1 VLKRLLP
8 LPVVAAFWAA
18 FSIAPLHAQEADRQ
32 FPVSAFDAIQTRGSD
47 RVKVVPGD
55 ASVVIATGD
64 PRALD
69 TLRIE
74 VKDRV
79 LYIDRKPGN
88 WRDKGATV
96 TVSASTLRAVTIS
109 GSGSVEIAQ
118 VTGPEFLGS
127 MSGSGALYL
136 NGVDADL
143 VEIRQTGS
151 GAATANGRAKSIK
164 LSVRGS
170 GEIDTR
176 ALQAQD
182 LRIDMT
188 GSALIHAKA
197 SGTARI
203 NTRGSGVID
212 VKGGPHCVIDQKG
225 TGTLRCG

>member
-1 VLKRLLP
+1 MFKRFLS
-8 LPVVAAFWAA
+8 LPVMAVL
-18 FSIAPLHAQEADRQ
+18 SIGPLHAQQADRQ
-32 FPVSAFDAIQTRGSD
+32 FPVSAFDAIHTRGSD
-47 RVKVVPGD
+47 RVKVVPGE
-55 ASVVIATGD
+55 AGFAVATGD

-96 TVSASTLRAVTIS
+96 TVSASALRAVTIS
-109 GSGSVEIAQ
+109 GSGSVEVAQ

-127 MSGSGALYL
+127 MRGSGALYL

-151 GAATANGRAKSIK
+151 GTARATGRAKSTR
-164 LSVRGS
+164 LAASGS
-170 GEIDTR
+170 GEIDTQ
-176 ALQAQD
+176 ALEAKD

-188 GSALIHAKA
+188 GSASIRARA
-197 SGTARI
+197 SRTAQI
-203 NTRGSGVID
+203 STRGSGSID
-212 VKGGPHCVIDQKG
+212 VQGSPQCAIDQKG
-225 TGTLRCG
+225 SGTLHCG